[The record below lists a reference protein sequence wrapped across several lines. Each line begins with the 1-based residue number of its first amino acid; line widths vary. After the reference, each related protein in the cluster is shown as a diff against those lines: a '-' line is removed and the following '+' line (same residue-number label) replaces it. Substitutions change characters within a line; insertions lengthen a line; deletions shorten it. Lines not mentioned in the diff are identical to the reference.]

1 LTGDTS
7 FVLPIDK
14 PAGPTSHDVVA
25 RARRALGVKRIG
37 HTGTLDPFASGL
49 MLLCVGWATRIA
61 EYLSDLPK
69 TYHAT
74 ARLDG
79 RTLTDDNTSEVLE
92 PSERW
97 RALTR
102 EQIEAALQAQ
112 TGDIM
117 QLPPQYSAKK
127 IAGERAYDIARRG
140 DVATIAPVPVH
151 IDRIALTA
159 LRLPEI
165 EFEVECGSG
174 TYIRA
179 IARDAGA
186 QLGTGGY
193 LTALR
198 RTRVGS
204 QDARD
209 ALAAEEMDNMD
220 AVRRAAITPLRAL
233 AHLPT
238 LTLTEAEER
247 AIRFG
252 QAIERDTPMRGTVKL
267 VRADVLVGIGEVDG
281 PRIRPHKVLPNV

>member
-1 LTGDTS
+1 
-7 FVLPIDK
+7 
-14 PAGPTSHDVVA
+14 VVA

-49 MLLCVGWATRIA
+49 MLLCVGMATRIA
-61 EYLSDLPK
+61 EYLTGLPK
-69 TYHAT
+69 TYSAT

-92 PSERW
+92 PTDAW
-97 RALTR
+97 RSLTR
-102 EQIEAALQAQ
+102 AQIDAALQAQ

-127 IAGERAYDIARRG
+127 IAGQRAYDIARRG
-140 DVATIAPVPVH
+140 DVAAIAPVEVH
-151 IDRIALTA
+151 IERIILTDV
-159 LRLPEI
+159 RGPEI
-165 EFEVECGSG
+165 EFQVECGSG

-179 IARDAGA
+179 IARDVGA

-198 RTRVGS
+198 RTRVGG
-204 QDARD
+204 QDVAD
-209 ALAAEEMDNMD
+209 ALPIDQLEHGD

-233 AHLPT
+233 AHMPT
-238 LTLTEAEER
+238 IALTEVEER

-252 QAIERDTPMRGTVKL
+252 QVVERDTDMEGAVKL
-267 VRADVLVGIGEVDG
+267 VRDDVLIGIGEVAG
-281 PRIRPHKVLPNV
+281 QRIRPHKVLPHA